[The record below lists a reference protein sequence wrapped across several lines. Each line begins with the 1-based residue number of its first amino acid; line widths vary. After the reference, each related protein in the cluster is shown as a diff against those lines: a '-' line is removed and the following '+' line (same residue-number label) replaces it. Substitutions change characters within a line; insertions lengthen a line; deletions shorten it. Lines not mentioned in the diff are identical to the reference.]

1 MVFSERSEFTQV
13 FVFDPLNQPLPMR
26 AILQLCLIAAAAL
39 CNEYLLVAM
48 PVRPLIAWP
57 HQADS
62 LPPGDSIVHQKI
74 QAIEVGLQK
83 IEKLIELNSAS
94 EENIHTK
101 NKKIRIG
108 LSLGYRWLTANSSAQ
123 NVSASVSPL
132 DSTLRLSQ
140 NDKTAYLFSTS
151 VIFEFHSIK
160 NKNNTDYFGQGE
172 ILEKRNRYNTSGA
185 NKAYPSSRKN
195 IKGQNTPGKFLRNA
209 GQHICLMS
217 NINILDFSSGQ
228 KELAFNKSIEG
239 GLGIGYRLN
248 ENMYLAINWEHI
260 QSWQLYDDI
269 KKHEGEKLV
278 LYGTP
283 LINSNQ
289 LDLDNEDLF
298 YKKNFNGWSFKI
310 IFCL

>member
-1 MVFSERSEFTQV
+1 
-13 FVFDPLNQPLPMR
+13 MR
-26 AILQLCLIAAAAL
+26 AILQLCLIAAAIL

-48 PVRPLIAWP
+48 PMRFCAAWP
-57 HQADS
+57 YQLDS
-62 LPPGDSIVHQKI
+62 LPPDDSIVHQKI

-83 IEKLIELNSAS
+83 IEKIIELNSAS

-101 NKKIRIG
+101 SKKIRIG
-108 LSLGYRWLTANSSAQ
+108 LSLGYRWLAANSSSQ

-151 VIFEFHSIK
+151 VIFEFHS
-160 NKNNTDYFGQGE
+160 NKNNTDDSGQGE
-172 ILEKRNRYNTSGA
+172 IPEKRNRHSTSA
-185 NKAYPSSRKN
+185 RNKAYPSSRKN
-195 IKGQNTPGKFLRNA
+195 IKGQNTPGNFLRNA

-239 GLGIGYRLN
+239 GLGIGYRLS
-248 ENMYLAINWEHI
+248 ENMYLAINWEHV

-278 LYGTP
+278 LFGTP
-283 LINSNQ
+283 LTNSNQ

-298 YKKNFNGWSFKI
+298 YKRNFNGWSFKI